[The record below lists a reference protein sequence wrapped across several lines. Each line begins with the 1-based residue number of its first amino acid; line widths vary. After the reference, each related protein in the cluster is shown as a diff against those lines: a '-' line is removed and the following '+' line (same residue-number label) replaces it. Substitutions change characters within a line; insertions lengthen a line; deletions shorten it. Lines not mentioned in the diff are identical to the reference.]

1 MAIGRPWDKERG
13 MTKQVAVI
21 LAGCGVFDGSEIYET
36 TLTLLRLDQL
46 GLGYRCFAPDIE
58 QHHVVNH
65 LDQAVVEGEHRNVL
79 QESARLAR
87 GDISPLSELEAD
99 DFDAV
104 IVPGGF
110 GVAKNLSDFASA
122 SDNMQVLEAL
132 KEALAGFREEAKPIG
147 LMCISPV
154 IVPKLLGDGIAVTVG
169 NDPAVSGAISAMGG
183 LHRSC
188 SVEDIVVDLEHRV
201 VTTPAYMLATR
212 ISEAATGIFKLVER
226 IDEMMQ

>member
-1 MAIGRPWDKERG
+1 
-13 MTKQVAVI
+13 MTKQVAVV

-46 GLGYRCFAPDIE
+46 GIGYRCFAPDIE

-65 LDQAVVEGEHRNVL
+65 LTQEVVEDESRNVL

-87 GDISPLSELEAD
+87 GDIQPMTELKAD
-99 DFDAV
+99 EFDAV

-122 SDNMQVLEAL
+122 GDGMQVLEAL
-132 KEALAGFREEAKPIG
+132 KDALSGFREEEKPIG
-147 LMCISPV
+147 LMCIAPV
-154 IVPKLLGDGIAVTVG
+154 LVPRLLGEGVAVTVG
-169 NDPAVSGAISAMGG
+169 HDPSVSGAISAMGG

-188 SVEDIVVDLEHRV
+188 AVDDIVVDLEHRV

-212 ISEAATGIFKLVER
+212 ISEAATGIFKLVDR
-226 IDEMMQ
+226 IDEMMD

>member
-1 MAIGRPWDKERG
+1 

-21 LAGCGVFDGSEIYET
+21 LAGCGVYDGSEVYET

-46 GLGYRCFAPDIE
+46 GIGYRCFAPDIE

-65 LDQAVVEGEHRNVL
+65 LTQEIVEGEQRNVL
-79 QESARLAR
+79 LESARLAR
-87 GDISPLSELEAD
+87 GEISPLEALD
-99 DFDAV
+99 ADNFDAV

-122 SDNMQVLEAL
+122 SDNMQVLDAL
-132 KEALAGFREEAKPIG
+132 KEALVGFRQEAKPIG
-147 LMCISPV
+147 LMCIAPV
-154 IVPKLLGDGIAVTVG
+154 LVPRLLGDGIAVTVG

-188 SVEDIVVDLEHRV
+188 VVEDIVVDLEHRV

-212 ISEAATGIFKLVER
+212 ISEAATGIFKLVDR
-226 IDEMMQ
+226 IAEMMN

>member
-1 MAIGRPWDKERG
+1 

-46 GLGYRCFAPDIE
+46 GIEYRCFAPDIE

-65 LDQAVVEGEHRNVL
+65 LTQAPVEGESRNVL

-87 GDISPLSELEAD
+87 GEIQPLGELNAD
-99 DFDAV
+99 AFDAV

-110 GVAKNLSDFASA
+110 GVAKNLSDFAVEA
-122 SDNMQVLEAL
+122 DNMQVLDAL
-132 KEALAGFREEAKPIG
+132 KDALAGFRNDAKPIG
-147 LMCISPV
+147 LMCIAPV
-154 IVPKLLGDGIAVTVG
+154 LVPRLLGDSIAVTIG
-169 NDPAVSGAISAMGG
+169 HDPSVAGAISAMGG

-188 SVEDIVVDLEHRV
+188 AVDDIVVDLEHRV

-212 ISEAATGIFKLVER
+212 ISEAATGIFKLVDR
-226 IDEMMQ
+226 IGEMMDQNVLNQ

>member
-1 MAIGRPWDKERG
+1 

-21 LAGCGVFDGSEIYET
+21 LAGCGVYDGSEIYET

-46 GLGYRCFAPDIE
+46 GIGYRCFAPDIE
-58 QHHVVNH
+58 QQQVVNH
-65 LDQAVVEGEHRNVL
+65 LNQEVVEGDVRNVL

-87 GDISPLSELEAD
+87 GEISSLNELVAD
-99 DFDAV
+99 EFDAV

-110 GVAKNLSDFASA
+110 GVAKNLSDFATA
-122 SDNMQVLEAL
+122 SDNMQVLDAL
-132 KEALAGFREEAKPIG
+132 KEALSGFRDEAKPIG
-147 LMCISPV
+147 LMCIAPV
-154 IVPKLLGDGIAVTVG
+154 MVPRLLGEGIAVTVG

-188 SVEDIVVDLEHRV
+188 GVEDIVVDLEHRV

-212 ISEAATGIFKLVER
+212 ISEAATGIFKLVDR
-226 IDEMMQ
+226 IEEMMD

>member
-1 MAIGRPWDKERG
+1 

-21 LAGCGVFDGSEIYET
+21 LAGCGVYDGSEIYET

-46 GLGYRCFAPDIE
+46 GIGYRCFAPDIE

-65 LDQAVVEGEHRNVL
+65 LTQEDSADERRNVL
-79 QESARLAR
+79 VESARLAR
-87 GDISPLSELEAD
+87 GDVSPLTELAAD
-99 DFDAV
+99 EFDAV

-122 SDNMQVLEAL
+122 GDSMEVLESF
-132 KEALAGFREEAKPIG
+132 KEVLSGFREDAKPIG
-147 LMCISPV
+147 LICIAPV
-154 IVPKLLGDGIAVTVG
+154 LATRLLGDGIAVTVG
-169 NDPAVSGAISAMGG
+169 NDPGVSGAISAMGG

-212 ISEAATGIFKLVER
+212 ISEAATGIFKLVDR
-226 IDEMMQ
+226 IDEMMG

>member
-1 MAIGRPWDKERG
+1 

-21 LAGCGVFDGSEIYET
+21 LAGCGVYDGSEIYET

-46 GLGYRCFAPDIE
+46 GIGYRCFAPDIE
-58 QHHVVNH
+58 QQQVINH
-65 LDQAVVEGEHRNVL
+65 LNQEVVEGDVRNVL

-87 GDISPLSELEAD
+87 GEISSLNELVAD
-99 DFDAV
+99 EFDAV

-110 GVAKNLSDFASA
+110 GVAKNLSDFATA
-122 SDNMQVLEAL
+122 SDNMQVLDAL
-132 KEALAGFREEAKPIG
+132 KEALSGFRDEAKPIG
-147 LMCISPV
+147 LMCIAPV
-154 IVPKLLGDGIAVTVG
+154 MVPRLLGEGIAVTVG

-188 SVEDIVVDLEHRV
+188 GVEDIVVDLEHRV

-212 ISEAATGIFKLVER
+212 ISEAATGIFKLVDR
-226 IDEMMQ
+226 IAEMMD

>member
-1 MAIGRPWDKERG
+1 

-21 LAGCGVFDGSEIYET
+21 LAGCGVYDGSEIYET

-46 GLGYRCFAPDIE
+46 GIGYHCFAPNIE

-65 LDQAVVEGEHRNVL
+65 LTQEVVDNEQRNVL

-87 GDISPLSELEAD
+87 GEISPLEDLVAD
-99 DFDAV
+99 SFDAV

-122 SDNMQVLEAL
+122 NNNMQVLEAL
-132 KEALAGFREEAKPIG
+132 KESLVSFREEAKPIG

-154 IVPKLLGDGIAVTVG
+154 LVPRLLGDGIAVTVG

-188 SVEDIVVDLEHRV
+188 VVEDIVVDLEHRV

-212 ISEAATGIFKLVER
+212 ISEAATGIFKLVDR
-226 IDEMMQ
+226 IAEMMD